1 MKTPQIKITDE
12 RLIAEAIR
20 ILVEKEKELIIQNY
34 MKYCFVNDLVY
45 DVNVE
50 IIIRG
55 EDQRIVNEI
64 IEQPI
69 NSEYSDKRVKE
80 SFKKNN

>member
-1 MKTPQIKITDE
+1 
-12 RLIAEAIR
+12 
-20 ILVEKEKELIIQNY
+20 